1 MALIH
6 LNCHSD
12 TLQMAV
18 NIDVILPQAATSQI
32 GMAGK
37 REATYRTLYLLHGLS
52 DDQTIWQRRTSVE
65 RYAAR
70 YGVAVVM
77 PSGGRSFYTDMR
89 HGGAYYT
96 YIAREL
102 PAICRSFFAGM
113 SADPADQYIAG
124 LSMGGYGAWK
134 IGMREGGFAGIA
146 SFSGAL
152 DVHALATRAAL
163 DDRGYWEDIFG
174 DIEKIPGSQE
184 DVYALTAQAITS
196 GRPLP
201 KLYLSCGTEDWLLA
215 ATRRMRDLLTT
226 HATPCEYREVPGN
239 HNWEFWDA
247 ELERVM
253 AYFFA

>member
-6 LNCHSD
+6 LDFHSD
-12 TLQMAV
+12 ALKMAV
-18 NIDVILPQAATSQI
+18 NADIILPQASRSQI
-32 GMAGK
+32 GMEGK
-37 REATYRTLYLLHGLS
+37 REESYRTLYLLHGLS
-52 DDQTIWQRRTSVE
+52 DDHTIWQRRTSVE

-96 YIAREL
+96 YIAKEL
-102 PAICRSFFAGM
+102 PAVCRSFFAGM
-113 SADPADQYIAG
+113 SASPADQYIAG

-134 IGMREGGFAGIA
+134 IAMREGNFAGAA

-152 DVHALATRAAL
+152 DVYRLASHTAL
-163 DDRGYWEDIFG
+163 DDRTYWEDIFG
-174 DIEKIPGSQE
+174 DVEGILGSQE
-184 DVYALTAQAITS
+184 DAYALTEAAHRA
-196 GRPLP
+196 GKLP
-201 KLYLSCGTEDWLLA
+201 KKLYLSCGTEDSLLRD
-215 ATRRMRDLLTT
+215 TRRMRDLLTEKNI
-226 HATPCEYREVPGN
+226 PCEYREATGN

-247 ELERVM
+247 ELERAM